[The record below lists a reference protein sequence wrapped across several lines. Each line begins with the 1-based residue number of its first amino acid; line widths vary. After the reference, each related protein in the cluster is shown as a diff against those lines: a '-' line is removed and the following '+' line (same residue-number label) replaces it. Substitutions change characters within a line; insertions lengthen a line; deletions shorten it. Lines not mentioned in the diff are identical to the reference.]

1 MSCFQSAVVAL
12 RTVYPK
18 AVVWSE
24 ENLVAVAC
32 GAAVIILNPHNPKV
46 RGVITVP
53 SSKRFPTGKIDV
65 DGGGADLLN
74 GCLLPYHL
82 SRETRPCV
90 RSISWSPAGLA
101 KDAGL
106 YQDKILQI
114 RVVSED
120 HENLGEKNNWQIV
133 SSSFYEGDPLEE
145 VTEDCLP
152 LISAQQYAS
161 RNEMLMSLIIAWSPI
176 LETSGNDVAFPSSS
190 SNCCSI
196 LAVGG
201 KCGKISLWR
210 VRAPECY
217 STDNAGHASEVRL
230 VGLEKVHDS
239 WITAISWVGYGSND
253 SKTQFALATG
263 SSDGSVKIWLVN
275 GEKLLKASEV
285 INDSLSLLREVATV
299 DSSMISVLSLTVP
312 ARSPTKLFLAIGKS
326 SGSFELCTLDTSTD
340 KFDNVGC
347 YNAHD
352 STVSGLAWA
361 FDGRCLYSC
370 SQNNSLKSW
379 IFVGDSLSEVS
390 LPRSSPGL
398 KSSTEFAHALDSCF
412 GLSVSPGNL
421 AVAVVRRYD
430 SDLLDPMY
438 EGRSHKSAVEFLW
451 VGGQQLDPSVVTSS
465 EIAKETFPGFPEKE
479 LTWWEMNILG
489 RLNKYEN
496 PNRLLNIFDIVAA
509 LRAFKQSAPKY
520 VEHIL
525 LKCLASCLGSKCEIS
540 RKLLSEAPKL
550 LTMHSSRQLHLIN
563 IISREVVL
571 KEFMTENVSG
581 KEHVLEG
588 LSGDKKEEINLWM
601 DLLLSCEKELLLRL
615 VSISISA
622 EEFSGV
628 GGDGLPQMKQWLLQ
642 NVKDEYKFL
651 AAEIREVKKRKLE
664 ETSEHEVHDRCHFC
678 TGVVPFESTEYA
690 TCSGSIDKTGTG
702 FKDGAHH
709 FVRHAQVSFRF
720 QVFRRVSY
728 SQAYFDTMLSLLRHT
743 ST

>member
-1 MSCFQSAVVAL
+1 MCYVLLPIRRRRIADCLPQGRRL
-12 RTVYPK
+12 
-18 AVVWSE
+18 
-24 ENLVAVAC
+24 NL
-32 GAAVIILNPHNPKV
+32 HTPKV

-74 GCLLPYHL
+74 ECLLPYHL

-90 RSISWSPAGLA
+90 RLISWSPAGLA
-101 KDAGL
+101 KDAGSCNETKIRFYIMLTDFSFLLFWSLKVVNVSEVL
-106 YQDKILQI
+106 YNYYKSTNFGECQIVPLEGSDVIPRQDTAKCVNRRIQKTAN
-114 RVVSED
+114 VVSED

-176 LETSGNDVAFPSSS
+176 LETSGNDVAFPSNS

-196 LAVGG
+196 LVVGG
-201 KCGKISLWR
+201 KCSKISLWR

-230 VGLEKVHDS
+230 VGLEKTHDS
-239 WITAISWVGYGSND
+239 WITTISWVRYGSND
-253 SKTQFALATG
+253 SNTQFALVTG

-285 INDSLSLLREVATV
+285 INDSLSLLRVVRIA
-299 DSSMISVLSLTVP
+299 SQCLGFIP
-312 ARSPTKLFLAIGKS
+312 
-326 SGSFELCTLDTSTD
+326 
-340 KFDNVGC
+340 
-347 YNAHD
+347 
-352 STVSGLAWA
+352 WA

-379 IFVGDSLSEVS
+379 TFVGDSLSEVPLS
-390 LPRSSPGL
+390 RSSPGL

-421 AVAVVRRYD
+421 AVVVVRRYD

-451 VGGQQLDPSVVTSS
+451 VGGQQLDPFVITFS
-465 EIAKETFPGFPEKE
+465 EIAKETFPGFPEKR
-479 LTWWEMNILG
+479 T
-489 RLNKYEN
+489 
-496 PNRLLNIFDIVAA
+496 D
-509 LRAFKQSAPKY
+509 
-520 VEHIL
+520 
-525 LKCLASCLGSKCEIS
+525 
-540 RKLLSEAPKL
+540 LLSEPSSSLHPTPKL
-550 LTMHSSRQLHLIN
+550 RTMHSSRQLHRIN

-588 LSGDKKEEINLWM
+588 SSCDKK
-601 DLLLSCEKELLLRL
+601 
-615 VSISISA
+615 
-622 EEFSGV
+622 
-628 GGDGLPQMKQWLLQ
+628 
-642 NVKDEYKFL
+642 
-651 AAEIREVKKRKLE
+651 KK
-664 ETSEHEVHDRCHFC
+664 
-678 TGVVPFESTEYA
+678 
-690 TCSGSIDKTGTG
+690 
-702 FKDGAHH
+702 
-709 FVRHAQVSFRF
+709 
-720 QVFRRVSY
+720 
-728 SQAYFDTMLSLLRHT
+728 
-743 ST
+743 